1 MVGPDTEYRMQPE
14 VTEAVED
21 PQEELDVVH
30 WRYVSAFREE
40 EEADVPAAPP
50 LSWSSRPRMM
60 LIAKVRSYFAQAP
73 VPMRTVFF
81 AAGLLS
87 GLFVFTSFIG
97 RTQLG
102 MAPERFD
109 WWMQAPIPFLNF
121 FTWALFLPLV
131 HDWSKKWPLKTR
143 PIWKPI
149 VIHLSYGLLLCVIH
163 EIFTNTLYILLL
175 NYIGRLEWQP
185 EMMSG
190 IILSL
195 PGGVVQRF
203 MEYGLLLIILMY
215 METHRQVGQ
224 ERTRVLQLQNELQ
237 TTQLLSLKKQL
248 QPHFL
253 YNTLNTVSALMDEDT
268 KSARIVLSKLG
279 QLLRITL
286 DEERKERVT
295 LIHEID
301 HVGNYLGIEAI
312 RFKDRL
318 QVRYDIP
325 SDCQNALVPSMVLQP
340 LVENSIKH
348 GLDAVSAEVR
358 ITIDAQRKGD
368 DLVLTVSDNG
378 RGCTDV
384 SKALAKGGI
393 GLRNVRER
401 LSLLHGHG
409 GRFQVASEP
418 GNGFRVMISIP
429 FEQKERKRHEEHP
442 HVGGR

>member
-1 MVGPDTEYRMQPE
+1 MQRE
-14 VTEAVED
+14 ATEAVQD
-21 PQEELDVVH
+21 RIDELDVVH
-30 WRYVSAFREE
+30 WRYVTALHED
-40 EEADVPAAPP
+40 EATDPSDAPP
-50 LSWSSRPRMM
+50 PAWSTRPGMM
-60 LIAKVRSYFAQAP
+60 LLAAIRSYFGNAP
-73 VPMRTVFF
+73 VPMRTVLL

-87 GLFVFTSFIG
+87 SLFVFTSFIG

-102 MAPERFD
+102 LAPDRFD

-131 HDWSKKWPLKTR
+131 HIWSKKWPLKAR

-149 VIHLSYGLLLCVIH
+149 AIHFLLGLLLCSVH
-163 EIFTNTLYILLL
+163 ETFTNALYIALLH
-175 NYIGRLEWQP
+175 NIGRLDWQP
-185 EMMSG
+185 EMLGS
-190 IILSL
+190 ILLSL
-195 PGGVVQRF
+195 PGGIVQRF
-203 MEYGLLLIILMY
+203 MEYGLLLVLLMY

-295 LIHEID
+295 LIHEVD

-325 SDCQNALVPSMVLQP
+325 SDCQDALVPSMVLQP

-348 GLDAVSAEVR
+348 GLDTVNAEVR
-358 ITIDAQRKGD
+358 IMIDAQRKGN
-368 DLVLTVSDNG
+368 DLVLTISDNG
-378 RGCTDV
+378 RGCSDV
-384 SKALAKGGI
+384 SKALARGGI

-401 LSLLHGHG
+401 LSLLHGPES
-409 GRFQVASEP
+409 RFQVASDP
-418 GNGFRVMISIP
+418 GNGFHVMISLP
-429 FEQKERKRHEEHP
+429 FQTKERIPHEEHSYA
-442 HVGGR
+442 GGR